1 MTTRLTRA
9 LPAAL
14 AAVLVALLAASSW
27 LWYDGRVPD
36 RSAAASTTGR
46 TAASTF
52 FTLDADDV
60 DATVDAML
68 ELSTGEFRT
77 DYEAQRDRL
86 VEEVESKGL
95 KVSADVP
102 DDGTALEFLDG
113 DRAQVLVAV
122 DATTTLPDG
131 STETNNY
138 RVRVRLSW
146 VDDADAW
153 LVSGLEQVG

>member
-1 MTTRLTRA
+1 MTTRLSRA

-14 AAVLVALLAASSW
+14 AVMLVALLGASAW
-27 LWYDGRVPD
+27 LWYDGRGSD
-36 RSAAASTTGR
+36 RSAAASTTAR

-52 FTLDADDV
+52 FTLDAADV
-60 DATVDAML
+60 NATVDAML
-68 ELSTGEFRT
+68 ALSTGEFRT

-95 KVSADVP
+95 KVSAAVP
-102 DDGTALEFLDG
+102 DNGAALEFLDG

-131 STETNNY
+131 GTETNNY

-146 VDDADAW
+146 VDDEAAW
-153 LVSGLEQVG
+153 RVSGLEQVG

>member
-1 MTTRLTRA
+1 MTTRLSRA

-14 AAVLVALLAASSW
+14 AVVLVALLGASAW
-27 LWYDGRVPD
+27 LWYDGRESD
-36 RSAAASTTGR
+36 RSAAASTTAR

-52 FTLDADDV
+52 FTLDAADV

-68 ELSTGEFRT
+68 ALSTGEFRT

-95 KVSADVP
+95 KVTADVP
-102 DDGTALEFLDG
+102 DNGAALEFLDG

-131 STETNNY
+131 GTETNNY

-146 VDDADAW
+146 VDDEAAW
-153 LVSGLEQVG
+153 RVSGLEQVG